1 MDLSEVL
8 KEAGVNYPNLIG
20 RFSGN
25 EAMLK
30 KFLLKLP
37 ADKTFGDLTA
47 KVAEEDYDG
56 ILTAAHTL
64 KGISA
69 NLGFDRL
76 STACAK
82 VVSAVRE
89 GRNDDALSCCQE
101 VNTEYDIAIK
111 CIDKIEK

>member
-1 MDLSEVL
+1 MDLSEIL
-8 KEAGVNYPNLIG
+8 QEAGVNYSDLIK
-20 RFSGN
+20 RFAGN
-25 EAMLK
+25 EAMLR

-37 ADKTFGDLTA
+37 QDKTYEDLTD
-47 KVAEEDYDG
+47 KVAEKDYDG

-76 STACAK
+76 SAACAK

-89 GRNDDALSCCQE
+89 GRNEDCLSCCQE
-101 VNTEYDIAIK
+101 VRTEYETAVK
-111 CIDKIEK
+111 CIGKIEQ